1 MITPPTLRLPAIVP
15 VPFKVPADAMRTSPV
30 PVGDA
35 PAIES
40 VPDATVVPPLYVLA
54 PVKIVVPVPLN
65 VNPPTPEKIPD
76 RVAEPPLGDVIV
88 PPALDTV
95 KAKLELSPL
104 PSTNVPPA
112 RTGFAVPPTLL
123 KLTLVPAP
131 MLDVLDVLS
140 LLSPPL

>member
-1 MITPPTLRLPAIVP
+1 MSTPPTLRLPAIVP
-15 VPFKVPADAMRTSPV
+15 VPIKVPAEATNTSPV
-30 PVGDA
+30 PVGDD
-35 PAIES
+35 PYTER
-40 VPDATVVPPLYVLA
+40 VPEVTVVPPLYVLA

-76 RVAEPPLGDVIV
+76 RVAVPPLGDVIV
-88 PPALDTV
+88 PPALDIV

-112 RTGFAVPPTLL
+112 RTGFVVAPTLL

-131 MLDVLDVLS
+131 MVDVLDVLS